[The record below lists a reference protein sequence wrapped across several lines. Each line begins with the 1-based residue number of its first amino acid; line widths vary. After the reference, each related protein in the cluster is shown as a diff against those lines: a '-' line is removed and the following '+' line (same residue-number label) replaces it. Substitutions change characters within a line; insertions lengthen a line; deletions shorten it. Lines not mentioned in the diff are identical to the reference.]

1 MINSYNITEGNINSE
16 ISITENSIKNGKY
29 FEKSPLNHLETEDN
43 KQKNLK
49 VFYGSL
55 DYKILI
61 LNIIGLIFYQISF
74 IGCHGG
80 EENYCITEFVTQ
92 FIILGLLLTLSSL
105 FVGITIFLIIWKKI
119 SLFHLMYIIPTYYVY
134 FYYYDM
140 GETLE
145 KHGHINYIFFNTFF
159 FPFLL

>member
-1 MINSYNITEGNINSE
+1 MINLYNSTEGNINSE
-16 ISITENSIKNGKY
+16 ISTTENSIKNGKY
-29 FEKSPLNHLETEDN
+29 FEKSPLNHLETKNN

-61 LNIIGLIFYQISF
+61 LNIIGIIFYQISF

-92 FIILGLLLTLSSL
+92 FIILGILLIISTLIVS
-105 FVGITIFLIIWKKI
+105 ITITLILWRKI
-119 SLFHLMYIIPTYYVY
+119 YFYYLIYIIPIYYYY
-134 FYYYDM
+134 FYYYDQV
-140 GETLE
+140 
-145 KHGHINYIFFNTFF
+145 
-159 FPFLL
+159 